1 MKTCIDYFL
10 RFATLLFAMV
20 MMLAACEQEV
30 GPGDEGDGEQMT
42 ELADSLENVIYR
54 QVRAMQIMLV
64 GEDVQIASCREAEQE
79 GVYEITLSSGASFP
93 VLVGDQSPV
102 IMGYEGTGAEK
113 CWAVADGTG
122 KLTAL
127 TDAEG
132 NRLPMT
138 SEMDVKVEDKKY
150 VIKSG
155 DRSYDLGYKITDDV
169 QIFGCMPMTD
179 PSGTIYAVDFSF
191 AGGKSEIIYVSGYS
205 GVYFYLQ
212 GDAEKTAV
220 SEMYVPKGKSATL
233 GLTAFAGLDHTVQV
247 SDGWT
252 VSKREESGQT
262 YVDVTAPAQVDGEAV
277 VELKAVSADGSYV
290 FSTVSL
296 TVSPFRSVFVSA
308 TDAVVIPS
316 TGVQKFAYG
325 ISLFSD
331 FDAAAC
337 IEAADR
343 WLKGDGTP
351 SAGAFVSDTQVSR
364 PFADILGAP
373 LDPES
378 RYVLWA
384 VVDGVLISKEFGE
397 MAISLEVLKPYL
409 LDADVKVTVGGA
421 DAIFCGITA
430 KSETTT
436 EEILYQIS
444 GRDSL
449 VVDQSYVY
457 EGKASGFTSTEGMRN
472 ELLPQTSYVLWVV
485 PAATGA
491 YTYTEK
497 DIFSVE
503 FTTNPVTE
511 GGELELSCGDAK
523 VTASSINFPL
533 SCEGASM
540 IYYAFFDSTGGNR
553 YSSDE
558 VDNATKFAQMT
569 KSYNAN
575 RIGDLHAV
583 VGNKV
588 DALCTGLNDVAATEY
603 WLYAVAVDDDGRY
616 GKVHCVSAKTLA
628 LEYDTSI
635 TLTVDAYDIT
645 SKKATFKVT
654 SAGGDLSDYIYW
666 VGRITDPFWAN
677 SAYCG
682 GTKNNA
688 QKYMALN
695 PEDEN
700 IAKVMRHYGSLS
712 SDGTITVDGMTMET
726 QYVFVILEK
735 GEKNYSKIGY
745 KMITTLAADLGT
757 IVREGTPEW
766 EAAKASVVIDWNK
779 NQFEAAA
786 NSSMTASYGFKFSC
800 PDNLTAYVMAAS
812 DTYFS
817 GAGITRME
825 HIMIEIEN
833 YASRRYANGNT
844 PMTPDGQLMCE
855 PDYYKNGEK
864 KAGQLMN
871 VYTFYVHGIP
881 SMGFVTYFAKGSHG
895 EGNCIYWEN
904 GRCSQYDAYSESIA
918 SYNTLAPWEERAKIF
933 GLSGQEAA
941 DWAQALK
948 DAYSV
953 YYKDAEPM
961 IYENDGNGID
971 IFAPYAMGLNDE
983 GKVTD
988 RVVVMFKDLKGN
1000 YYEPMFFEVPNYFE
1014 TK

>member
-1 MKTCIDYFL
+1 MKTFNDCFL
-10 RFATLLFAMV
+10 RFAAVLSIAV
-20 MMLAACEQEV
+20 MTVAACEPEGV
-30 GPGDEGDGEQMT
+30 PGEGENDQQLA
-42 ELADSLENVIYR
+42 ELADSLENVVYR
-54 QVRAMQIMLV
+54 QIRAMQLALT
-64 GEDVQIASCREAEQE
+64 GEDVQIASCKPAEQE
-79 GVYEITLSSGASFP
+79 GVFDITLSTGAAFQT
-93 VLVGDQSPV
+93 LVGEDVSGV
-102 IMGYEGTGAEK
+102 LSYIEENGVKY
-113 CWAVADGTG
+113 WAVSDKKGVVSAV
-122 KLTAL
+122 
-127 TDAEG
+127 TDAVG
-132 NRLPMT
+132 KKLPVA
-138 SEMDVKVEDKKY
+138 EEVDFKVESGKY
-150 VIKSG
+150 MLKSG
-155 DRSYDLGYKITDDV
+155 DRSYDLGYVVTDAVHMLD
-169 QIFGCMPMTD
+169 CYLLAD
-179 PSGTIYAVDFSF
+179 PSGVIYAVEFGF
-191 AGGKSEIIYVSGYS
+191 GKTVYVSGYS
-205 GVYFYLQ
+205 GVYFYLE
-212 GDAEKTAV
+212 GDVDKKSV

-233 GLTAFAGLDHTVQV
+233 GLAAFSGLDYAVQV
-247 SDGWT
+247 SQEGWT
-252 VSKREESGQT
+252 ASKREESGQT
-262 YVDVTAPAQVDGEAV
+262 YVDVTAPAQADEETV
-277 VELKAVSADGSYV
+277 VELKVVSADGSFV
-290 FSTVSL
+290 FATVNL

-325 ISLFSD
+325 ISLFTG
-331 FDAAAC
+331 FDAASC
-337 IEAADR
+337 QAAAEG
-343 WLKGDGTP
+343 WLKGEGTP
-351 SAGAFVSDTQVSR
+351 SAGAFIASEQISR
-364 PFADILGAP
+364 SFADILGSP

-384 VVDGVLISKEFGE
+384 VVDGAIMFKEFGE
-397 MAISLEVLKPYL
+397 IAVKLEVVKPYL
-409 LDADVKVTVGGA
+409 LDADVKVSVSGA
-421 DAIFCGITA
+421 DAIFCGIMA
-430 KSETTT
+430 KSETTKD
-436 EEILYQIS
+436 EILYQIS

-449 VVDQSYVY
+449 VVAQSYLY
-457 EGKASGFTSTEGMRN
+457 EGKASEFTSTEGIRN
-472 ELLPQTSYVLWVV
+472 ELLPQTTYVLWVV

-503 FTTNPVTE
+503 FTTNPVVD
-511 GGELELSCGDAK
+511 GGDLKVACGDAK

-558 VDNATKFAQMT
+558 VDNATKFDQMT

-575 RIGDLHAV
+575 RIGDVHAV
-583 VGNKV
+583 VGSKV

-603 WLYAVAVDDDGRY
+603 WLYAVAVDKDGKY
-616 GKVHCVSAKTLA
+616 GKVHCASAKTLA
-628 LEYDTSI
+628 LEYDASI
-635 TLTVDAYDIT
+635 TLTVDAYDVT

-654 SAGGDLSDYIYW
+654 SEGGDLSDYIYW

-700 IAKVMRHYGSLS
+700 ITKVMRNYGPLA
-712 SDGTITVDGMTMET
+712 SDGTITIDGMTMET

-786 NSSMTASYGFKFSC
+786 NSSMTASYGFRFSC

-817 GAGITRME
+817 GAGITKME

-833 YASRRYANGNT
+833 YASRKYASGST
-844 PMTPDGQLMCE
+844 PMTPDGQLANE
-855 PDYYKNGEK
+855 PDYYKDGEK
-864 KAGQLMN
+864 RGGQLMN

-904 GRCSQYDAYSESIA
+904 GHCAQYDTYVQSIA
-918 SYNTLAPWEERAKIF
+918 RYNTLAPWEERASVF

-953 YYKDAEPM
+953 YYKDAKPM
-961 IYENDGNGID
+961 IYENDGKGINL
-971 IFAPYAMGLNDE
+971 FAPYAMGLNDE